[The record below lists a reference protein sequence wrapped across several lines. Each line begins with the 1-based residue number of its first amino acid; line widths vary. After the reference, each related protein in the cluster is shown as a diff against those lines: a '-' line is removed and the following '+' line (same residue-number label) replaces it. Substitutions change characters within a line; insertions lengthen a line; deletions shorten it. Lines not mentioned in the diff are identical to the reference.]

1 MVLTAFALSTLAI
14 LSLVGVSLIFFYL
27 RITERESPHISA
39 SQRTNEPL
47 LSVIITAKNEQ
58 DTIGSCITS
67 LQAQSYRNIEIL
79 VVDDNSRDRT
89 KEIATN
95 FQTDSRVRVISLSE
109 KPSNFLGK
117 SWACQKG
124 FENSRGEML
133 LFVDADSTFNKE
145 AVEISLSYLI
155 SNSLD
160 MFSIS
165 PKVNLKGIWAYST
178 LPLVSAGINLLYP
191 MKKVNDPKSK
201 RAYVFGTFIL
211 VRRSVYESI
220 GGHASVRDKL
230 VEDAAIAQLAKSK
243 GFKLKV
249 ALGES
254 LIQTDWENDF
264 HSVYHGMERVFSDS
278 VRPYGLISILD
289 AILLF
294 FLGLYP
300 LIFIAF
306 SILHGIS
313 LLQSSFD
320 PLIQYISFIASLLSV
335 LFAILVSANE
345 LYHATG
351 KKIAY
356 QALLYPLGFVLFV
369 SAIITTVIKVRRSQG
384 FYWKGKKYTP
394 MNPLKED
401 HKSL

>member
-1 MVLTAFALSTLAI
+1 MVLLVFALSTLAI
-14 LSLVGVSLIFFYL
+14 LSFLGVSLIFSYL
-27 RITERESPHISA
+27 RITERESPHISK
-39 SQRTNEPL
+39 SERKMEPL

-58 DTIGSCITS
+58 DTIGACIAS
-67 LQAQSYRNIEIL
+67 IQAQSYANIEII
-79 VVDDNSRDRT
+79 VMDDNSQDRT
-89 KEIATN
+89 KEIATE
-95 FQTDSRVRVISLSE
+95 FQTDSRVRVVSLSE
-109 KPSNFLGK
+109 KPANFLGK

-124 FENSRGEML
+124 FENSRGDVL

-145 AVEISLSYLI
+145 AIEISLSYLI

-165 PKVNLKGIWAYST
+165 QKVSLKGPWAYST

-230 VEDAAIAQLAKSK
+230 VEDAAIAQLVKSK

-254 LIQTDWENDF
+254 LIQTDWEKDF
-264 HSVYHGMERVFSDS
+264 HSVYCGMERVFSDS

-289 AILLF
+289 AVLLF

-306 SILHGIS
+306 SILF
-313 LLQSSFD
+313 QSSFD
-320 PLIQYISFIASLLSV
+320 SLTQYFSFIASLLSV
-335 LFAILVSANE
+335 LFAILISANE
-345 LYHATG
+345 LYRATG
-351 KKIAY
+351 KKLTY
-356 QALLYPLGFVLFV
+356 QSLLYPLGFVLFV
-369 SAIITTVIKVRRSQG
+369 SAIVTTAIKVRSSQG
-384 FYWKGKKYTP
+384 FYWKGEKYIQT
-394 MNPLKED
+394 NHLKED
-401 HKSL
+401 HKSF

>member
-1 MVLTAFALSTLAI
+1 M
-14 LSLVGVSLIFFYL
+14 
-27 RITERESPHISA
+27 
-39 SQRTNEPL
+39 EPL

-58 DTIGSCITS
+58 DTIGACIAS
-67 LQAQSYRNIEIL
+67 IQAQSYANIEII
-79 VVDDNSRDRT
+79 VMDDNSQDRT
-89 KEIATN
+89 KEIATE
-95 FQTDSRVRVISLSE
+95 FQTDSRVRVVSLSE
-109 KPSNFLGK
+109 KPANFLGK

-124 FENSRGEML
+124 FENSRGDVL

-145 AVEISLSYLI
+145 AIEISLSYLI

-165 PKVNLKGIWAYST
+165 PKVSLKGPWAYST

-230 VEDAAIAQLAKSK
+230 VEDAAIAQLVKSK

-254 LIQTDWENDF
+254 LIQTDWEKDF
-264 HSVYHGMERVFSDS
+264 HSVYRGMERVFSDS

-289 AILLF
+289 AVLLF

-306 SILHGIS
+306 SILF
-313 LLQSSFD
+313 QSSFD
-320 PLIQYISFIASLLSV
+320 SLTQYFSFIASLLSV
-335 LFAILVSANE
+335 LFAILISANE
-345 LYHATG
+345 LYRATG
-351 KKIAY
+351 KKLTY
-356 QALLYPLGFVLFV
+356 QSLLYPLGFVLFV
-369 SAIITTVIKVRRSQG
+369 SAIVTTAIKVRRSQG
-384 FYWKGKKYTP
+384 FYWKGEKYIQT
-394 MNPLKED
+394 NHLKED
-401 HKSL
+401 HKSF